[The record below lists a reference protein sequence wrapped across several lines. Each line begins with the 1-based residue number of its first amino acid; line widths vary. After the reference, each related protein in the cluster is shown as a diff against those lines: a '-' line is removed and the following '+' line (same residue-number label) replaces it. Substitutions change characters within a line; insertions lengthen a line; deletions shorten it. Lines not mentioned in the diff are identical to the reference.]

1 MGFGD
6 DLMITA
12 TAAKVKKYP
21 ESQIVIGNIKKEA
34 YHSIVYDNNPNIS
47 DCRKLDPKKP
57 IHIINYH
64 QGNRPYIDYEKSLQK
79 DKYIWNKKYK
89 PTPGEIYFTL
99 SEISIANK
107 IINNAIKFWNKLNKN
122 KFKAIIFLELSSTK
136 LDDIQFGVKHENKS
150 WGFNNWL
157 KLIDNTKDEY
167 LYIQSKHA
175 NSKNIEGVYLS
186 ENINFREACAVLN
199 KSDLYVGPEGGFGH
213 AAAA

>member
-1 MGFGD
+1 M
-6 DLMITA
+6 
-12 TAAKVKKYP
+12 KK
-21 ESQIVIGNIKKEA
+21 A
-34 YHSIVYDNNPNIS
+34 
-47 DCRKLDPKKP
+47 CRKTNIYGTKN
-57 IHIINYH
+57 INQH
-64 QGNRPYIDYEKSLQK
+64 QR
-79 DKYIWNKKYK
+79 
-89 PTPGEIYFTL
+89 EIYFTL

-175 NSKNIEGVYLS
+175 NSKNIEGVYLT

-213 AAAA
+213 AAAALRKKAVLYFGGWIDPEVIGYNFHKNIYFDHKMSPCGEYKKNL